1 MRDNLLQRDY
11 ELINELRTEY
21 ELCDGVINVLIYYT
35 LEETQRLPRLYATKV
50 AKSWIDNDITTTRLA
65 VKILLKRHRNKVKF
79 VSTMRKAT
87 SDCQEVLKV
96 LDNLTSDD
104 HETLESI
111 ETIKQRIES
120 IISDLEIGS
129 LWED

>member
-50 AKSWIDNDITTTRLA
+50 AKSWIDNDITKTRLA
-65 VKILLKRHRNKVKF
+65 VKILLKRHRNKV
-79 VSTMRKAT
+79 R
-87 SDCQEVLKV
+87 
-96 LDNLTSDD
+96 
-104 HETLESI
+104 
-111 ETIKQRIES
+111 
-120 IISDLEIGS
+120 
-129 LWED
+129 